1 MSGCITNYVA
11 FKYTVFYWSDDAVH
25 FSSFLSVEWIFG
37 RLQKLSALFVP
48 AAMGDTLAYALPT
61 VA

>member
-1 MSGCITNYVA
+1 MSGCITNGIA
-11 FKYTVFYWSDDAVH
+11 SKYTVFYWSDSVVH

-37 RLQKLSALFVP
+37 RFQQLSALFVP
-48 AAMGDTLAYALPT
+48 TTMGDTLAYALRT